1 MGSFRSSLTGRLEGW
16 PKMGIVTVGI
26 GEWSVSNDPSD
37 TLKTYALGSCVAV
50 LIYDSRLQIA
60 GMIHIALP
68 DSTVDAERARQL
80 PGYFADT
87 GLPVMIEEM
96 KKRGAV
102 RGNVWV
108 KLAGG
113 ASFMDPGGFFD
124 IGKRNVL
131 AAKRILWGS
140 SLGPLAEDTG
150 GTMSRTVSITVSEGE
165 TTISSGQK
173 QWNI

>member
-1 MGSFRSSLTGRLEGW
+1 MGV
-16 PKMGIVTVGI
+16 INVGI
-26 GEWSVSNDPSD
+26 GGWAVSSDAND
-37 TLKTYALGSCVAV
+37 TLRTYALGSCVAV
-50 LIYDSRLQIA
+50 LIYDSSLTIA

-68 DSTVDAERARQL
+68 DSKVDAERARSL

-102 RGNVWV
+102 RGHVWV

-113 ASFMDPGGFFD
+113 ASVMDPGGLFD
-124 IGKRNVL
+124 IGKRNIL

-140 SLGPLAEDTG
+140 SLGPVAEDTG
-150 GTMSRTVSITVSEGE
+150 GNASRTVSIAVRDGE
-165 TTISSGQK
+165 TIVSSGQR
-173 QWNI
+173 QWTI

>member
-1 MGSFRSSLTGRLEGW
+1 MGV
-16 PKMGIVTVGI
+16 INVGI
-26 GEWSVSNDPSD
+26 GEWAVSDD
-37 TLKTYALGSCVAV
+37 ATDVLKTYALGSCVAV
-50 LIYDSRLQIA
+50 LIFDTRHIVA

-68 DSTVDAERARQL
+68 DSKVDAQRAREL

-96 KKRGAV
+96 KKRGAL
-102 RGNVWV
+102 RGSLWV

-113 ASFMDPGGFFD
+113 ASVMDPGGFFD
-124 IGKRNVL
+124 IGKRNIL

-140 SLGPLAEDTG
+140 SLGPVAEDTG
-150 GTMSRTVSITVSEGE
+150 GALSRTVTLAVADGE

-173 QWNI
+173 RWTI

>member
-1 MGSFRSSLTGRLEGW
+1 MGS
-16 PKMGIVTVGI
+16 IHIGI
-26 GEWSVSNDPSD
+26 GEWAVSSDASD
-37 TLKTYALGSCVAV
+37 TLKTFALGSCVAV
-50 LIYDSRLQIA
+50 VIYDTRLQIA

-68 DSTVDAERARQL
+68 DSAVDAERARML

-96 KKRGAV
+96 KKRGAI
-102 RGNVWV
+102 RGHVWV

-113 ASFMDPGGFFD
+113 ASVMDPGGFFD
-124 IGKRNVL
+124 IGKRNIL

-140 SLGPLAEDTG
+140 SLGPVAEDTG
-150 GTMSRTVSITVSEGE
+150 GAMSRTVSITVAGGE

-173 QWNI
+173 QWTI

>member
-1 MGSFRSSLTGRLEGW
+1 MGN
-16 PKMGIVTVGI
+16 INVGI
-26 GEWSVSNDPSD
+26 GEWAVSSEGSD
-37 TLKTYALGSCVAV
+37 LLKTYGLGSCVAV
-50 LIYDSRLQIA
+50 LIYDSRLRIG

-68 DSTVDAERARQL
+68 DSKVDPERARRL

-102 RGNVWV
+102 RGSVWV

-113 ASFMDPGGFFD
+113 ASVMDPGGFFD
-124 IGKRNVL
+124 IGKRNIL

-140 SLGPLAEDTG
+140 SLGPVAEDTG
-150 GTMSRTVSITVSEGE
+150 GSLSRTVSLDISSGE
-165 TTISSGQK
+165 TTISSGPK
-173 QWNI
+173 QWTI

>member
-1 MGSFRSSLTGRLEGW
+1 VAL
-16 PKMGIVTVGI
+16 VTIGI
-26 GEWSVSNDPSD
+26 GDWAVSNDASD

-50 LIYDSRLQIA
+50 LIYDTKLSIA

-68 DSTVDAERARQL
+68 DSSVDPERARIL
-80 PGYFADT
+80 PGYFADS

-96 KKRGAV
+96 KRRGAV
-102 RGNVWV
+102 RSNVWV

-113 ASFMDPGGFFD
+113 ASVMDPKGFFD

-140 SLGPLAEDTG
+140 SLGPIAEDTG
-150 GTMSRTVSITVSEGE
+150 GTISRTISLAVSGGDTMIT
-165 TTISSGQK
+165 SGPK
-173 QWNI
+173 QWAI

>member
-1 MGSFRSSLTGRLEGW
+1 MGV
-16 PKMGIVTVGI
+16 INVGI
-26 GEWSVSNDPSD
+26 GEWAVSSELSD

-50 LIYDSRLQIA
+50 LIYDASRTIA

-68 DSTVDAERARQL
+68 DSKVDAEKARAL

-102 RGNVWV
+102 RGHVWV

-113 ASFMDPGGFFD
+113 L
-124 IGKRNVL
+124 R
-131 AAKRILWGS
+131 
-140 SLGPLAEDTG
+140 
-150 GTMSRTVSITVSEGE
+150 
-165 TTISSGQK
+165 
-173 QWNI
+173 

>member
-1 MGSFRSSLTGRLEGW
+1 MSVR
-16 PKMGIVTVGI
+16 TVGI
-26 GEWSVSNDPSD
+26 GEWVVSSEASD
-37 TLKTYALGSCVAV
+37 IIKTYALGSCVAV
-50 LIYDSRLQIA
+50 LIYDAKLAIA

-68 DSTVDAERARQL
+68 DSKVDAERARSL

-87 GLPVMIEEM
+87 GLPLMIEEM
-96 KKRGAV
+96 KRRGAV
-102 RGNVWV
+102 RGHVWV

-113 ASFMDPGGFFD
+113 ASVMDPGGFFD
-124 IGKRNVL
+124 IGKRNIL

-150 GTMSRTVSITVSEGE
+150 GELSRTVSLSVADGE

-173 QWNI
+173 TWTI

>member
-1 MGSFRSSLTGRLEGW
+1 MGL
-16 PKMGIVTVGI
+16 VTVGI
-26 GEWSVSNDPSD
+26 GEWAVSSDAAD

-50 LIYDSRLQIA
+50 LIYDSRLRIA

-68 DSTVDAERARQL
+68 DSSVDAGRARSL

-96 KKRGAV
+96 KRRGSV
-102 RGNVWV
+102 RASVWV

-113 ASFMDPGGFFD
+113 ASVMDPGGFFD

-140 SLGPLAEDTG
+140 SLGPVAEDTG
-150 GTMSRTVSITVSEGE
+150 GAKSRTVSFAVSDGGTV
-165 TTISSGQK
+165 ISSGQE
-173 QWNI
+173 QWTI

>member
-1 MGSFRSSLTGRLEGW
+1 MGL
-16 PKMGIVTVGI
+16 VTVGI
-26 GEWSVSNDPSD
+26 GEWVVSSDAAD

-50 LIYDSRLQIA
+50 LIYDSRLRIA
-60 GMIHIALP
+60 GMIHVALP
-68 DSTVDAERARQL
+68 DSKVDAERALSL

-102 RGNVWV
+102 RANVWV

-113 ASFMDPGGFFD
+113 ASVMDPGGFFD

-150 GTMSRTVSITVSEGE
+150 GAKSRTVSFAVSDGG
-165 TTISSGQK
+165 TTISSGQD
-173 QWNI
+173 QWAI